1 MEFNPEAHVY
11 YFQKTFEFYGI
22 DYNTW
27 VLYQC
32 ACSAAVNIKI
42 SRESHCCHISCKKHN
57 LALGGKAM
65 LEGGGEL

>member
-1 MEFNPEAHVY
+1 MEFNAEAHVY

-32 ACSAAVNIKI
+32 AGSAAVNIKI

-65 LEGGGEL
+65 LEDSGEL